1 MYDILLQR
9 LFFVTTVVF
18 NRQWDFYMADV
29 NIFILEN
36 FKKMNILPSKNFKT
50 GF

>member
-18 NRQWDFYMADV
+18 NRQLDFYMADV

-36 FKKMNILPSKNFKT
+36 LKK
-50 GF
+50 